1 MPRSDA
7 PFATS
12 GLGIFSMP
20 ICIIKMVLVTCMFK
34 HNECIC
40 FLQQER
46 VPFETKTGD
55 TTYEH
60 TFISPRQRPV
70 RFAQKRCVDITV
82 GRALH

>member
-1 MPRSDA
+1 
-7 PFATS
+7 
-12 GLGIFSMP
+12 MP
-20 ICIIKMVLVTCMFK
+20 ICTIKMALIVCKFK
-34 HNECIC
+34 RYECIC

-70 RFAQKRCVDITV
+70 RFAQKRCIDIS
-82 GRALH
+82 GEGELH